1 MLALSLNFF
10 FLSFHEWVREEKTD
24 RSGHGDVLDLSSRTE
39 VGRRSCRRKKQIK
52 VVESRLSLAS
62 MEAMNVQ
69 KERGRAIKETA
80 SSNGEMKV
88 SHHILY
94 IFYSYHLF
102 AGGILFLETN

>member
-1 MLALSLNFF
+1 METYSIVQNG
-10 FLSFHEWVREEKTD
+10 SWPEELQK
-24 RSGHGDVLDLSSRTE
+24 
-39 VGRRSCRRKKQIK
+39 RKNK
-52 VVESRLSLAS
+52 VVGSRLSLAS

-102 AGGILFLETN
+102 AGGILFLETNIVMFPFLHQI

>member
-1 MLALSLNFF
+1 
-10 FLSFHEWVREEKTD
+10 
-24 RSGHGDVLDLSSRTE
+24 
-39 VGRRSCRRKKQIK
+39 
-52 VVESRLSLAS
+52 
-62 MEAMNVQ
+62 MNVQ